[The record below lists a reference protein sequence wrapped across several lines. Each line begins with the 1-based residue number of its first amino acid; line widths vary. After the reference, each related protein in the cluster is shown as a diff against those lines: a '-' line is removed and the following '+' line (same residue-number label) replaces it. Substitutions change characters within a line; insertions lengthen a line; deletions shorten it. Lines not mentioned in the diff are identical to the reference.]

1 MARYRYRALKHVV
14 SLEKV
19 CERPLHLQKKRSKLV
34 YREKWLKETRLGVGL
49 VSNSNLLKRDVGIT
63 SLVILNF
70 GKKII
75 VSSLFVYLPLYFLV
89 QLCFHVIS
97 CDVLYC
103 LVDIV
108 YIYI

>member
-1 MARYRYRALKHVV
+1 
-14 SLEKV
+14 
-19 CERPLHLQKKRSKLV
+19 V

-63 SLVILNF
+63 RLVILNF

-97 CDVLYC
+97 CDVLYY